1 MKNENI
7 IYVGVQIVSKIL
19 NFPIP
24 ELYIIEGDKLP
35 NKDITGMYSFRN
47 NEIIFNEDWV
57 DRSEWIEVL
66 ITVFHEMRHAYQGYC
81 VKTGTKETQETLEVW
96 SHEITNYVMP
106 SGTNKEEDDQSYLN
120 QEIEIDAIS
129 FAHWLT
135 KKELNIETI
144 IPNIIKTEVA
154 ERISILNSTM
164 DNTIKS
170 IS

>member
-1 MKNENI
+1 MNNEKVL
-7 IYVGVQIVSKIL
+7 YAGVQIVSKVL

-47 NEIIFNEDWV
+47 NEIIFNEDWIN
-57 DRSEWIEVL
+57 RAEWIEVL

-81 VKTGTKETQETLEVW
+81 VRTGTKEPQETLEIW
-96 SHEITNYVMP
+96 SHEITNYIMP
-106 SGTNKEEDDQSYLN
+106 SGTNKEEDDQNYLS

-135 KKELNIETI
+135 NKEFNVETI
-144 IPNIIKTEVA
+144 IPKIIKTEVS
-154 ERISILNSTM
+154 ERISIFNSIM
-164 DNTIKS
+164 GNS
-170 IS
+170 N